1 MYILYIMYIHIYIY
15 VYICIYI
22 YIYICIYI
30 YIRRDVPLC
39 VRCCK
44 QMIKK
49 TMNVTE
55 NF

>member
-15 VYICIYI
+15 ICIYI
-22 YIYICIYI
+22 YIYI

-39 VRCCK
+39 VRYCK
-44 QMIKK
+44 QMIRK

>member
-1 MYILYIMYIHIYIY
+1 MYIY
-15 VYICIYI
+15 
-22 YIYICIYI
+22 IYI

-49 TMNVTE
+49 TMNMTE